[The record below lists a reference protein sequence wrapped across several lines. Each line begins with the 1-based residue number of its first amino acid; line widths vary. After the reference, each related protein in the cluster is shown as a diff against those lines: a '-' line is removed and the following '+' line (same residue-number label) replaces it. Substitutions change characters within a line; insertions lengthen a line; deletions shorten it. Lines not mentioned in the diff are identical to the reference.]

1 LQTKHGDGASSIS
14 SGIPGSVSAI
24 SSGVIVMPNGV
35 SEAIESRSKL
45 VDHNGGFILIVSG
58 ERARLV
64 VARKL

>member
-1 LQTKHGDGASSIS
+1 
-14 SGIPGSVSAI
+14 
-24 SSGVIVMPNGV
+24 MPNGV